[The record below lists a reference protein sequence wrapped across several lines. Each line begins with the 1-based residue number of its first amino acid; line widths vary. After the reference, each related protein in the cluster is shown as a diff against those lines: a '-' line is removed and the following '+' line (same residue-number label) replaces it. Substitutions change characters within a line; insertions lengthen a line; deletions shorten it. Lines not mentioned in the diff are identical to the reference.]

1 MKLLQGPISIRPYLD
16 VYETR
21 QCLQGV
27 THSDT
32 GTQTLSG
39 RLFMVHRR
47 DCFTTAAIHGTAV
60 IFRKQEASGDKWIAK
75 YQCHCMEF
83 NVHITQQTFETLNR
97 CQNAALLVLV
107 MIL

>member
-1 MKLLQGPISIRPYLD
+1 MKLLQGAISSLRHYLD

-39 RLFMVHRR
+39 RLFMVYRR
-47 DCFTTAAIHGTAV
+47 EYSIQGTAV
-60 IFRKQEASGDKWIAK
+60 IFRKQEASGDEWIAK

-83 NVHITQQTFETLNR
+83 DLHITQQPFETLDR

-107 MIL
+107 MLL